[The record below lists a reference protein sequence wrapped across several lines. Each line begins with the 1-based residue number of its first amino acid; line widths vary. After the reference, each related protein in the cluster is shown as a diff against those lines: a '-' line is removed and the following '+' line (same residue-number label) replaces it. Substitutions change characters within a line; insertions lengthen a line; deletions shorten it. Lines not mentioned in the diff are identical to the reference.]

1 MFVRASQ
8 GGGGGSA
15 VISGT
20 ASDITSA
27 QGTTTIA
34 TGISNVKRLIVRAE
48 IAEGSAYLVWDSES
62 QGFSDTMCVTFII
75 YAGTTMY
82 QGVRQVGTAQGWLS
96 LMSVDAANGTFELK
110 GGTLTYMPVTNIV
123 WYAE

>member
-1 MFVRASQ
+1 MWQRASSGGS
-8 GGGGGSA
+8 GGGA

-27 QGTTTIA
+27 QGTTTIT
-34 TGISNVKRLIVRAE
+34 TGIANTKRLIVRAE
-48 IAEGSAYLVWDSES
+48 IAQGSVYLVWDNES
-62 QGFSDTMCVTFII
+62 QGFLDTMYVTFIV
-75 YAGTTMY
+75 YSGTTMY
-82 QGVRQVGTAQGWLS
+82 QGVKQVGTAQGWLS

-110 GGTLTYMPVTNIV
+110 GGTNTYMPVTDIV